1 MSALA
6 TGLWRLVSAAA
17 LATMISSGTAFAQAP
32 AHPPANPSPMG
43 HGMGMGGKEGM
54 PPSGAEQQ
62 APGKPQGM
70 GQGMP
75 MEAGRDMRMMEG
87 MKPMMRSM
95 MSEMMAGSGMGPM
108 VGLGGMLA
116 NRTEGALAFLKAELK
131 IADSQEHVWSTFAGS
146 IRASMQKFRDATSA
160 PGFTMEGW
168 LGGLE
173 AREKVLTAQV
183 DAIKAVRAAATPL
196 YAALTPDQKKK
207 ADELTM
213 GSTTIR

>member
-1 MSALA
+1 MSALV
-6 TGLWRLVSAAA
+6 TGPWRLVGVAT
-17 LATMISSGTAFAQAP
+17 LATMIASGTALAEAP
-32 AHPPANPSPMG
+32 TSPPTMG
-43 HGMGMGGKEGM
+43 HGMGMGGKQGM
-54 PPSGAEQQ
+54 PPPGGAGQQ

-75 MEAGRDMRMMEG
+75 MEAGRDMRMMDG

-108 VGLGGMLA
+108 AGLGGMLA
-116 NRTEGALAFLKAELK
+116 TRTEGALAFLKAELK
-131 IADSQEHVWSTFAGS
+131 ISDSQEHVWSTFADS
-146 IRASMQKFRDATSA
+146 IRTSMKRFRDATSA
-160 PGFTMEGW
+160 PGPAMEGW

-173 AREKVLTAQV
+173 AREKVLSAQV
-183 DAIKAVRAAATPL
+183 EAIKAVRTAAAPL

-213 GSTTIR
+213 GSTAMR

>member
-6 TGLWRLVSAAA
+6 TGMWRLVGVAT
-17 LATMISSGTAFAQAP
+17 LATMIASGPAVAQAP
-32 AHPPANPSPMG
+32 TNPPTKG

-54 PPSGAEQQ
+54 PGGAGQS

-70 GQGMP
+70 GRDMP
-75 MEAGRDMRMMEG
+75 MGADRDMRMMDG

-95 MSEMMAGSGMGPM
+95 MFEMMAGSGMGPM
-108 VGLGGMLA
+108 AGLGGMLT

-131 IADSQEHVWSTFAGS
+131 ISDSQEHVWSTFADS
-146 IRASMQKFRDATSA
+146 IRASMKRFRDATSA
-160 PGFTMEGW
+160 PGPTMEGW

-173 AREKVLTAQV
+173 AREKVLSAQV
-183 DAIKAVRAAATPL
+183 EAIKAVRTAATPL

-213 GSTTIR
+213 GSTAMR

>member
-6 TGLWRLVSAAA
+6 TGLWRLVGAAT
-17 LATMISSGTAFAQAP
+17 LATMIASGPSFAQAP
-32 AHPPANPSPMG
+32 AYPPTNPPPMG

-54 PPSGAEQQ
+54 PPGGAGQQ
-62 APGKPQGM
+62 PPGKPQGM
-70 GQGMP
+70 GRDMP
-75 MEAGRDMRMMEG
+75 MEADRDMRMMDG

-95 MSEMMAGSGMGPM
+95 MSEMMASSGMGPM
-108 VGLGGMLA
+108 AGLGGMLA
-116 NRTEGALAFLKAELK
+116 NRTEGALAFLKAELR
-131 IADSQEHVWSTFAGS
+131 ISDSQEHVWSTFADS
-146 IRASMQKFRDATSA
+146 IRDSMKRFRDTTSA
-160 PGFTMEGW
+160 PSSTMEGW

-183 DAIKAVRAAATPL
+183 EAIKAVRAAAAPL

-213 GSTTIR
+213 SSPATR